1 MHTPGAVRPY
11 QFDIVSALFRQVT
24 RDARGE
30 TLTVMF
36 PRQSG
41 KNEVS
46 AMLVAA
52 LLLRHHSTG
61 GSVIVCA
68 PSLHPQAELSFER
81 TIGLLRGHRRISMPK
96 AQVEAGTIRF
106 GLASAT
112 FLSGMPGANVA
123 GHTASLA
130 LIGDEAQDLDID
142 WFDRQFKPMT
152 ASTGA
157 STVLFGTPWQGDS
170 LLERAVARNRKRD
183 AAFEHLGPK
192 YRGRWDPFH
201 HQVSWE
207 QVAEE
212 NEPYRS
218 YVEKER
224 ERLGASH
231 QIFLSQYELVSVADE
246 KRLLSPAMVWQLE
259 GPFAPLEH
267 PEPDGRYV
275 AGLDFAG
282 EGAAGDS
289 TVLTI
294 GRLVDDA
301 CEVVHIESWLGVA
314 YDAVSSAATAAA
326 REWKLARLVCDATG
340 LGSPLVAALK
350 KSLGAVVTPFV
361 FSRKS
366 KSELGFELIAG
377 AESGNL
383 RIAPAMRSD
392 SSLGALW
399 DELRT
404 CLVDYQASGA
414 MTWGAPTGAH
424 DDYVTS
430 LALCLRA
437 ARTAGATR
445 VAFGRSR
452 RD

>member
-1 MHTPGAVRPY
+1 MYTPGAVRPY

-46 AMLVAA
+46 AMLVMA
-52 LLLRHHSTG
+52 LLLRHHSSG
-61 GSVIVCA
+61 GNVVVCA
-68 PSLHPQAELSFER
+68 PSLHPQAALSFDR
-81 TIGLLRGHRRISMPK
+81 TISLLRGHRRISMPK
-96 AQVEAGTIRF
+96 AQVEGNTIRF

-130 LIGDEAQDLDID
+130 LIGDEAQDLDTD

-170 LLERAVARNRKRD
+170 LLERSVERNRKRD
-183 AAFEHLGPK
+183 AAFEHLGPR
-192 YRGRWDPFH
+192 YRGAWDPFH

-207 QVAEE
+207 EVAEE
-212 NEPYRS
+212 NEPYRT

-224 ERLGASH
+224 DRLGASH
-231 QIFLSQYELVSVADE
+231 PIFLSQYELVSVADE
-246 KRLLSPAMVWQLE
+246 KRLLSPAMLWQLE

-267 PEPDGRYV
+267 PEPGARYV

-282 EGAAGDS
+282 EGAAGDA

-294 GRLVDDA
+294 GRLLDGA
-301 CEVVHIESWLGVA
+301 CEVVRIENWTGVP
-314 YDAVSSAATAAA
+314 YDAVSSAIIAAA
-326 REWKLARLVCDATG
+326 KEWRLARLVCDVTG
-340 LGSPLVAALK
+340 LGSPLAAGLRK
-350 KSLGAVVTPFV
+350 ALGAVVTPFV

-366 KSELGFELIAG
+366 KSELGFELIAA
-377 AESGNL
+377 AETGNL
-383 RIAPAMRSD
+383 RIAPAVSN
-392 SSLGALW
+392 SSLKTLW

-404 CLVDYQASGA
+404 CLVDFEAGGT

-424 DDYVTS
+424 DDHVTS

-437 ARTAGATR
+437 ATTTGAAR
-445 VAFGRSR
+445 VAVGRSR
-452 RD
+452 GE

>member
-24 RDARGE
+24 EHARCE

-46 AMLVAA
+46 AMLVTA

-68 PSLHPQAELSFER
+68 PSLHPQATLSFER
-81 TIGLLRGHRRISMPK
+81 TIGLLRSHRRISMPK
-96 AQVEAGTIRF
+96 AEVEGRAIRF

-130 LIGDEAQDLDID
+130 LIGDEAQDLDSD

-170 LLERAVARNRKRD
+170 LLERAVERNRKRD
-183 AAFEHLGPK
+183 AAFQHLGPR
-192 YRGRWDPFH
+192 YRGLWDPFH

-207 QVAEE
+207 EVAEE
-212 NEPYRS
+212 NTPYRT

-224 ERLGASH
+224 DRLGATH
-231 QIFLSQYELVSVADE
+231 PIFLSQYELVSVADE
-246 KRLLSPAMVWQLE
+246 KRLLSPSMLWQIE
-259 GPFAPLEH
+259 GPFPRLGH
-267 PEPDGRYV
+267 PERDERYV

-282 EGAAGDS
+282 EGSAGDA

-294 GRLVDDA
+294 GRLVDGA
-301 CEVVHIESWLGVA
+301 CEVVHIENWRGAPYEVA
-314 YDAVSSAATAAA
+314 SSAIIAAA
-326 REWKLARLVCDATG
+326 REWKLARLLCDATG
-340 LGSPLVAALK
+340 LGAPLAASLK
-350 KSLGAVVTPFV
+350 RVLGSVVTPFV

-366 KSELGFELIAG
+366 KSDLGFDLIAA
-377 AESGNL
+377 AETGNL
-383 RIAPAMRSD
+383 RIAPATQPASA
-392 SSLGALW
+392 LGTLW

-404 CLVDYQASGA
+404 CLVDYEARGT
-414 MTWGAPTGAH
+414 MTWGAPAGAH
-424 DDYVTS
+424 DDHVAS

-437 ARTAGATR
+437 ATTTGAAR
-445 VAFGRSR
+445 VAVGRAR
-452 RD
+452 M